1 MLYAMSKLFS
11 RDSWAEIIEALS
23 SNWFRT
29 VLTAFGVLWGIF
41 ILVILLAA
49 GNGLENGIKQ
59 GFSGMATN
67 SMFMWSQT
75 ASQPYKGLP
84 KGRRYNFKTDD
95 VPAIKQNV
103 QGLRFVSPRN
113 QLGGFRGSNNV
124 VRGLQ
129 TGAFNVYG
137 DYPEI
142 IQQQPMDIT
151 SGRFINYSDINE
163 KRKVAIIGSGVQSA
177 LYESK
182 EEVIGSYIKIN
193 GVNFMVIGTYKK
205 KGNNGD
211 PEEMQKEIYVPFTAF
226 SQAFNMGDIVGWM
239 AITAQDDYSITELKS
254 QIFDVIKTRHT
265 INPNDDRAVGNFDLY
280 EEYSKI
286 NGLFTALN
294 FVAYFVGILV
304 LLSGIIGISN
314 IMLIVVK
321 ERTKEIG
328 IRRALGATPWSIR
341 AQILLESIFLTIVSG
356 MAGIVLATAV
366 LWLVNYQ
373 LSTMDTSEMMF
384 INPSVNIGVVFIAL
398 TILIV
403 SGLLAG
409 LIPAQNAIKV
419 KPVEALRTE

>member
-1 MLYAMSKLFS
+1 FLL
-11 RDSWAEIIEALS
+11 
-23 SNWFRT
+23 
-29 VLTAFGVLWGIF
+29 VLF
-41 ILVILLAA
+41 ILVILLTA
-49 GNGLENGIKQ
+49 GNGFENGIKQ
-59 GFSGMATN
+59 GFNGMATN

-95 VPAIKQNV
+95 VEAIKRDV
-103 QGLRFVSPRN
+103 PGLRYVSPRN

-177 LYESK
+177 LYEPR

-193 GVNFMVIGTYKK
+193 GVNFLVIGTYKK

-239 AITAQDDYSITELKS
+239 AITAQDGYSITELKS

-280 EEYSKI
+280 QEYSKI

-328 IRRALGATPWSIR
+328 IRRALGATPWNIR
-341 AQILLESIFLTIVSG
+341 SQVLLESIFLTIISG

-373 LSTMDTSEMMF
+373 LDSMNTGDMMF
-384 INPSVNIGVVFIAL
+384 INPSVNIGVVGIAL
-398 TILIV
+398 TILIG

-409 LIPAQNAIKV
+409 LIPAQNAIKI
-419 KPVEALRTE
+419 KPVDALRTE